1 MFKQYVQRRLE
12 SYVRKYFRKHP
23 DVKLVAVA
31 GSVGKTSTKVAI
43 GTVLSESFKVRMHEG
58 NHNAEISTPLAI
70 LGIQY
75 PGNLRSI
82 KVWRDVF
89 RLAQKRVD
97 SPDDVDVIVQEVGTD
112 RIGQVPHFGS
122 YAKPDI
128 AVVTSVAPEH
138 MEYFKS
144 LDAVAAEELSIGKFS
159 QRTLLNQD
167 DILAKYLVELDG
179 HQTFTY
185 GLTNASQY
193 HFEVESFNV
202 AQGYKG
208 RLHLAGKD
216 IDTSLRVVG
225 RHAVSP
231 AVAAGA
237 VASMLGMS
245 EGDIKK
251 GFAKIRP
258 VSGRMNVLKGR
269 DGAMLIDDSYNS
281 SPLAV
286 AAALK
291 TFYEIEAAQRIAVL
305 GSMNELGDMAV
316 AEHKA
321 LGKLCDPK
329 KLDLVVTVGSDAA
342 KYLAP
347 AAIKQG
353 CVVHS
358 FETSP
363 EAGAFVKQHMK
374 KNAAVLFKGSQ
385 GGVFLEE
392 AIKAV
397 LASSDDA
404 KKLVRQSPEWMRQKR
419 AFFES
424 VTIKL

>member
-23 DVKLVAVA
+23 NTTLIAVA

-70 LGIQY
+70 LGIEY
-75 PGNLRSI
+75 PKTLRSL

-97 SPDDVDVIVQEVGTD
+97 TPDDIDVIVQEVGTD

-159 QRTLLNQD
+159 HRTLLNQD
-167 DILAKYLVELDG
+167 DILPKYFDELND

-185 GLTNASQY
+185 GLTDASQY
-193 HFEVESFNV
+193 HFVTDGFSV

-208 RLHLAGKD
+208 KLNLAGKE
-216 IDTSLRVVG
+216 IETALHVVG
-225 RHAVSP
+225 RHAIGP
-231 AVAAGA
+231 AVAASA

-245 EGDIKK
+245 GGDIKK
-251 GFAKIRP
+251 GLAKIHP

-269 DGAMLIDDSYNS
+269 DGSMLIDDSYNS

-286 AAALK
+286 AAALN
-291 TFYEIEAAQRIAVL
+291 TFYEIEAPQRIAVL
-305 GSMNELGDMAV
+305 GSMNELGDMTA
-316 AEHKA
+316 AAHKA

-342 KYLAP
+342 KYVAP
-347 AAIKQG
+347 VAINRG

-363 EAGAFVKQHMK
+363 EAGEFVKKHMK
-374 KNAAVLFKGSQ
+374 KNSAILFKGSQ
-385 GGVFLEE
+385 GGIYLEE
-392 AIKAV
+392 AVKVV

-424 VTIKL
+424 VTL